1 MPHAREII
9 SFFIA
14 PPIAS
19 AKTPSR
25 QRDDPNL
32 AKTLS
37 FSVRASAPRARL
49 LSSESSKPLL
59 SLPAMQSS
67 RGSLPFGRVSAS
79 SGAPF
84 IPTIARSL
92 RRAQNLPAL
101 ATARE
106 TLPDFMARCA
116 PSRYCSLRCAPPLTV
131 LPPPME
137 RSLSISRREIV
148 ASAKK
153 YRQGQA
159 VSPQLATAKT
169 VQ

>member
-1 MPHAREII
+1 MSHVREII

-19 AKTPSR
+19 ARTPSR
-25 QRDDPNL
+25 SRDDPNL
-32 AKTLS
+32 AKTSS
-37 FSVRASAPRARL
+37 FSVRASTPRVRL

-67 RGSLPFGRVSAS
+67 RGCLPFGRVSAS

-101 ATARE
+101 ATARD
-106 TLPDFMARCA
+106 TAPRFYGSVRAVKVLLAPLRSTVDCA
-116 PSRYCSLRCAPPLTV
+116 PSADGEVAIDFTQRNCRNCREKYRRGQH
-131 LPPPME
+131 LPP
-137 RSLSISRREIV
+137 
-148 ASAKK
+148 
-153 YRQGQA
+153 
-159 VSPQLATAKT
+159 
-169 VQ
+169 